1 LGVAYARS
9 PLSNP
14 ETLVA
19 SKPLQ
24 IFDDL
29 SKAIREPRQ
38 DVGAAVRVILLDVA
52 SKLLMGLAI
61 GLGVG
66 IGMALAG

>member
-1 LGVAYARS
+1 MD
-9 PLSNP
+9 
-14 ETLVA
+14 T
-19 SKPLQ
+19 

-29 SKAIREPRQ
+29 NAALRAPRV
-38 DVGAAVRVILLDVA
+38 DAWTTLRAVAVDFA
-52 SKLLMGLAI
+52 GKLMGLAI

>member
-1 LGVAYARS
+1 M
-9 PLSNP
+9 
-14 ETLVA
+14 ET
-19 SKPLQ
+19 

-29 SKAIREPRQ
+29 SLALRAPRT
-38 DVGAAVRVILLDVA
+38 DAWRPVRALALELA
-52 SKLLMGLAI
+52 GKLFLGLAI

>member
-1 LGVAYARS
+1 MD
-9 PLSNP
+9 
-14 ETLVA
+14 T
-19 SKPLQ
+19 

-29 SKAIREPRQ
+29 AKALRAPRV
-38 DVGAAVRVILLDVA
+38 DAWSPVRAIALDFA
-52 SKLLMGLAI
+52 GKLLMGLAI

>member
-1 LGVAYARS
+1 MD
-9 PLSNP
+9 
-14 ETLVA
+14 T
-19 SKPLQ
+19 

-29 SKAIREPRQ
+29 ANALTAPRV
-38 DVGAAVRVILLDVA
+38 DAWRPVRTFALDLAA
-52 SKLLMGLAI
+52 KLLMGVAI

>member
-1 LGVAYARS
+1 MD
-9 PLSNP
+9 
-14 ETLVA
+14 T
-19 SKPLQ
+19 

-29 SKAIREPRQ
+29 SVAL
-38 DVGAAVRVILLDVA
+38 GAPHTDAWRPVRAFAMDLA
-52 SKLLMGLAI
+52 GKLFLGLAI

>member
-1 LGVAYARS
+1 MD
-9 PLSNP
+9 
-14 ETLVA
+14 T
-19 SKPLQ
+19 

-29 SKAIREPRQ
+29 AKALRAPRV
-38 DVGAAVRVILLDVA
+38 DTWSPVRGIALDFA
-52 SKLLMGLAI
+52 GKLLMGLAI

>member
-1 LGVAYARS
+1 M
-9 PLSNP
+9 
-14 ETLVA
+14 ET
-19 SKPLQ
+19 

-29 SKAIREPRQ
+29 SNAVREPRQ
-38 DVGAAVRVILLDVA
+38 DVGAAVRAFALDVA

-66 IGMALAG
+66 IGMAIAG